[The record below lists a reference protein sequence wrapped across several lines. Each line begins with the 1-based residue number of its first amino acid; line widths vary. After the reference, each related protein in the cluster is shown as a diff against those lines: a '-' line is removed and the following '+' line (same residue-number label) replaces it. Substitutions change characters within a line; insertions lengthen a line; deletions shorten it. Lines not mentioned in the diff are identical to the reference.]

1 VTPSKYPEKWH
12 LNVLFVVSTWL
23 GLVAVASSILLLYL
37 GLKSHEPDS
46 VLKSLGGGHM
56 TYPQIQMV
64 RLPPDVR
71 FCRYRFKFQS
81 NLVWD
86 SIKSISNFC
95 FQF

>member
-1 VTPSKYPEKWH
+1 VGFRTVAH
-12 LNVLFVVSTWL
+12 LKGVQNTIELAKGITWGHRAQEGVGCTTTRRCSMGSWSCAVL
-23 GLVAVASSILLLYL
+23 
-37 GLKSHEPDS
+37 H
-46 VLKSLGGGHM
+46 
-56 TYPQIQMV
+56 
-64 RLPPDVR
+64 VR